1 MKSFVLKR
9 VAQVAAISSL
19 CLMPMALNAK
29 VLVNVDGIEVS
40 DSIFSALKQQNPNFN
55 YDALS
60 EAQKKQLLDEI
71 IDGVVTANA
80 AKKEGLDKSEEY
92 RMANLQMLSGLWLKK
107 QVDSLSKTINVSVAD
122 AKKFYDAN
130 PKAFVTQNAEVR
142 HILVQKEQDAKNIIA
157 EINKVPKAKTESKFA
172 ELAKKLSI
180 DPGSKE
186 NGGLMK
192 LPINSPAI
200 APEFAQEVLK
210 MGAGTY
216 TKAPVKTRYGYHII
230 YLKKLDKPTTQTFD
244 SVKGQLVELLK
255 QQKMEE
261 VLKEKVKKMR
271 DSAKI
276 TYGK

>member
-1 MKSFVLKR
+1 MKSFVFKR
-9 VAQVAAISSL
+9 VAQVVAISSL
-19 CLMPMALNAK
+19 CLMPVISSAK
-29 VLVNVDGIEVS
+29 VLVNVDGIEIS

-55 YDALS
+55 YDALP

-107 QVDSLSKTINVSVAD
+107 QVDSLSKTINVSIAD
-122 AKKFYDAN
+122 AQKFYNEN

-142 HILVQKEQDAKNIIA
+142 HILVQKEQEAKNIIA
-157 EINKVPKAKTESKFA
+157 EINKVPKTKTESKFE

-186 NGGLMK
+186 NGGLMQ

-210 MGAGTY
+210 MTAGTY
-216 TKAPVKTRYGYHII
+216 TKAPVKTRYGYHVI
-230 YLKKLDKPTTQTFD
+230 YLKKLDKPVTQSFD
-244 SVKGQLVELLK
+244 SVKGQLIELLK

-261 VLKEKVKKMR
+261 ILKEKVKKMR
-271 DSAKI
+271 DSARI